1 VEEKQTFIQHLE
13 ELRKR
18 LIISLI
24 AVGIG
29 FIICYLFSKEI
40 FEFLMIPL
48 QKALPHGATMIFTT
62 PAEAFFTYMK
72 VGLLAG
78 VFAASPVVLYQIWL
92 FVAPALYS
100 HEKRYAIP
108 FVCSSTLLF
117 IGGAAF
123 GYFII
128 FPLGAKFFMSFAT
141 DFIQPAPRLKE
152 SFSFCSMLLLTFGLT
167 FELPLFIL
175 FLSKLGVVD
184 ARMLARNR
192 KYIIVLIFIV
202 AAILTPPDPLSQ
214 IMMAVPLVVLYEASI
229 WLAKIFGRRPKAS
242 PKGRKPKPE
251 EQRPSARGRRP
262 KTRSQRPSAG
272 GRRKKE
278 GSRRNP

>member
-1 VEEKQTFIQHLE
+1 VEEKQTFIEHLE

-29 FIICYLFSKEI
+29 FVVCYLFSKEI
-40 FEFLMIPL
+40 FEVLMMPL
-48 QKALPHGATMIFTT
+48 QRALPRGATMIFTT

-100 HEKRYAIP
+100 HEKRYVIP
-108 FVCSSTLLF
+108 FVCTSTLLF
-117 IGGAAF
+117 VGGAAF

-128 FPLGAKFFMSFAT
+128 FPVGAKFFMSFAS

-152 SFSFCSMLLLTFGLT
+152 SFSFCARLLLAFGLT
-167 FELPLFIL
+167 FEFPLFIF
-175 FLSKLGVVD
+175 FLAKVGVVD

-192 KYIIVLIFIV
+192 KYIIILIFIA
-202 AAILTPPDPLSQ
+202 AAIITPPDPLSQ
-214 IMMAVPLVVLYEASI
+214 VMMAIPLVALYEASI
-229 WLAKIFGRRPKAS
+229 WVARIFGKGPKR
-242 PKGRKPKPE
+242 KGR
-251 EQRPSARGRRP
+251 RGRSKGQRR
-262 KTRSQRPSAG
+262 RSK
-272 GRRKKE
+272 RK
-278 GSRRNP
+278 

>member
-1 VEEKQTFIQHLE
+1 VQEKQTFIEHLE
-13 ELRKR
+13 DLRKR

-40 FEFLMIPL
+40 FEFLMMPL
-48 QKALPHGATMIFTT
+48 HRALPTGATMIFTT

-78 VFAASPVVLYQIWL
+78 VFAASPIVLYQIWL

-100 HEKRYAIP
+100 KEKKYVIP
-108 FVCSSTLLF
+108 FVCSSTILF
-117 IGGAAF
+117 VGGAAF
-123 GYFII
+123 GYFVI
-128 FPLGAKFFMSFAT
+128 FPLSAKFFMSFAT

-152 SFSFCSMLLLTFGLT
+152 SFSFCAMLLLTFGLT
-167 FELPLFIL
+167 FELPIFVL
-175 FLSKLGVVD
+175 FLSKLGVLD

-192 KYIIVLIFIV
+192 KYVIILIFIV

-214 IMMAVPLVVLYEASI
+214 VMMAVPLVALYEVSI
-229 WLAKIFGRRPKAS
+229 WVAKIFGRKPKARG
-242 PKGRKPKPE
+242 KKKKVRKN
-251 EQRPSARGRRP
+251 R
-262 KTRSQRPSAG
+262 
-272 GRRKKE
+272 
-278 GSRRNP
+278 

>member
-1 VEEKQTFIQHLE
+1 MEEKQTFIQHLE

-29 FIICYLFSKEI
+29 FITCYLFSKEI
-40 FEFLMIPL
+40 FQLLMMPL
-48 QKALPHGATMIFTT
+48 QKALPKGATMIFTT
-62 PAEAFFTYMK
+62 PGEAFFTYMK

-92 FVAPALYS
+92 FVAPALYG

-108 FVCSSTLLF
+108 FVCFSTLLF

-123 GYFII
+123 GYFFI
-128 FPLGAKFFMSFAT
+128 FPMGAKFFMSFAT

-167 FELPLFIL
+167 FELPLFIF
-175 FLSKLGVVD
+175 FLSKLGVVN

-192 KYIIVLIFIV
+192 KYVIVLIFIV
-202 AAILTPPDPLSQ
+202 AAVLTPPDPLSQ
-214 IMMAVPLVVLYEASI
+214 IMMAVPLVALYEASI
-229 WLAKIFGRRPKAS
+229 WVARIFGRKT
-242 PKGRKPKPE
+242 KGEDHQPVAEDQKPE
-251 EQRPSARGRRP
+251 A
-262 KTRSQRPSAG
+262 K

-278 GSRRNP
+278 SGRRNP